1 MKIGKCDVGFLGQ
14 ETFNLEGRS
23 QKCKFYFIKPAK
35 EITEYIN
42 HHILLIDLSES
53 MRDNIDNLKKGIKET
68 LKALK
73 KEENNYVSVIL
84 YSGDEKNII
93 ARTVRCDDI
102 SYRMAKVY
110 KIVDDEVYVRE
121 NTDLFKGFQ
130 NAKELIEELSDENV
144 KQNII
149 LFTDGYVAS
158 AEKFNDNRAK
168 CLSVVEEL
176 ALKNVSINTIGL
188 GSYYDRSFLRE
199 ISNLSYEGKFNHIG
213 DIKSFYKT
221 VLLEIK
227 RINNTEKVNITIDNE
242 EYYIISKL
250 EMFKGE
256 TTLQT
261 LDMSSNNIVVV
272 FDDNLNIN
280 GKIIKPTRKK
290 LLKEFSDDF
299 SYSLARYYISKEDIL
314 NMEKAIKISEDLYVY
329 NMLVNCY
336 SFTEKG
342 QAIEILDTMIND
354 KSKRFKLGKSNI
366 KSEEDEQLCLLELLQ
381 EIMNDNECK
390 LLWNYAYKYK
400 RIGVKEKSVED
411 EYKFIRPTVGFGNVK
426 SINIGNERLNVG
438 VKVQID
444 GVVQNE
450 INKLKLDAC
459 IFRDYN
465 IVVNGNINTD
475 EIWCVLSKNAKS
487 MLRKEKLI
495 KSIIKIYDKE
505 ICVLNIKNLKVA
517 NKRISN
523 LLTKNEVAK
532 YLYDI
537 EVLKCEIL
545 TLEKFIKD
553 IFTTKVEE
561 VLTKNDM
568 EAIKVKQAF
577 RVGAGNIY
585 KPVKVEIL
593 SSTEY
598 EFYISKVVDWKIEK
612 FPKTKELK
620 DSLERLK
627 PLIVGDMKESY
638 KRVLSKLT
646 ELKKE
651 KSYKQNLINIVKIS
665 NRLKEKNIFN
675 WDTIETKKKL
685 KSDKELKAN
694 MIVGNIVN
702 IGIKEIDGIKV
713 REDYYEVIKKFN

>member
-1 MKIGKCDVGFLGQ
+1 MKIGKCDVRFLGQ
-14 ETFNLEGRS
+14 ETLSLEGRS
-23 QKCKFYFIKPAK
+23 RRCKFYSIKSANK
-35 EITEYIN
+35 ISDYIN

-73 KEENNYVSVIL
+73 KEENNYVSVVL

-93 ARTVRCDDI
+93 ARTVKCDDI
-102 SYRMAKVY
+102 SYRIAKVY
-110 KIVDDEVYVRE
+110 KMIDSEVYVRE
-121 NTDLFKGFQ
+121 NTDLFKGLQ
-130 NAKELIEELSDENV
+130 NAKDLIEELSDENV

-227 RINNTEKVNITIDNE
+227 KFNNTEKVNITIDNE

-256 TTLQT
+256 TTLQS
-261 LDMSSNNIVVV
+261 LDMSSKNIVVV

-280 GKIIKPTRKK
+280 GEIIKPTRKK

-366 KSEEDEQLCLLELLQ
+366 KSEEDEQICLLELLQ
-381 EIMNDNECK
+381 EIMNDSECK

-400 RIGVKEKSVED
+400 RIGAKEKSIED

-426 SINIGNERLNVG
+426 SINIGNEKLNVG

-465 IVVNGNINTD
+465 IVINGNINTD
-475 EIWCVLSKNAKS
+475 EIWCILSKNAKC

-505 ICVLNIKNLKVA
+505 ICVLNIKNLKVT

-523 LLTKNEVAK
+523 LLSKNEVAK

-537 EVLKCEIL
+537 EVLKCDIL

-561 VLTKNDM
+561 VLTKNDI
-568 EAIKVKQAF
+568 EALKVKQAF

-585 KPVKVEIL
+585 KPVKVETL

-612 FPKTKELK
+612 FPKAKELK
-620 DSLERLK
+620 NSLERLK

-638 KRVLSKLT
+638 KRVLNKLT

-651 KSYKQNLINIVKIS
+651 KKYKQNLINIVKIS
-665 NRLKEKNIFN
+665 NMIKEKNIFT
-675 WDTIETKKKL
+675 WDTVEIKKKL
-685 KSDKELKAN
+685 KTDKELKAN